1 LQLPD
6 ADKEMVFE
14 CRFCDRNFKEF
25 RFYEEHLKP
34 CMRISFMKEK
44 FDYVMQFI
52 IMNGVVGK
60 AIHKLHYFRKEAKH
74 LFTIP
79 N

>member
-1 LQLPD
+1 
-6 ADKEMVFE
+6 
-14 CRFCDRNFKEF
+14 
-25 RFYEEHLKP
+25 
-34 CMRISFMKEK
+34 MRISFMKEK